1 MDYGAVLPPSLMVF
15 LSLEVFK
22 CLEQCI
28 SAVISIFGYW
38 FYASRRV
45 FLLPSFQLNATELW
59 PPTVM
64 NIICCIFCKCQ
75 LPSAGGTHDKY
86 VEHLQVQL
94 VQLTIYTS
102 FNFSWDYNSAFR
114 DGTWWLC
121 KRRCQGQC
129 RLQVQVLLRSQSPE
143 VCSLARKLPTAVL
156 QMLRKSPGL
165 PSLQS
170 VFLYQSVH
178 QKLSQ
183 FKDLLHSLLVFKM
196 APMHYG

>member
-1 MDYGAVLPPSLMVF
+1 MLQSCDHP
-15 LSLEVFK
+15 LSWTSSAAYFVNAS
-22 CLEQCI
+22 CL
-28 SAVISIFGYW
+28 
-38 FYASRRV
+38 
-45 FLLPSFQLNATELW
+45 
-59 PPTVM
+59 
-64 NIICCIFCKCQ
+64 
-75 LPSAGGTHDKY
+75 
-86 VEHLQVQL
+86 QL
-94 VQLTIYTS
+94 VALMISMWNTCRYSLFSWPSTLP